1 MPPEPVSADDP
12 EEPWWEDEEDWEE
25 EYDYAEVLADCREA
39 AEDQAHAAQ
48 AAARS
53 GTTAALAALAATA
66 GRRGPGQ
73 PGSERIFPG
82 EYPGPAAQF
91 ASGML
96 FDTMP
101 GSPEL
106 ARFADRAAGEDDAFK
121 DVSDDELL
129 GVLCAWDRV
138 AAHAAARKHAAAAE
152 LIRRRPAAGWPV
164 DKKTQMP
171 QMWDETTPSELCAV
185 LAESRGDAAGLLDLA
200 HDLEVKLRYPG
211 RVPGRH
217 RVRGEG
223 RHHRPRHH
231 RPQRR

>member
-25 EYDYAEVLADCREA
+25 EHDYAEVLADCREA
-39 AEDQAHAAQ
+39 AEDQARAAQ
-48 AAARS
+48 AAART

-73 PGSERIFPG
+73 PGSEQIFPG

-106 ARFADRAAGEDDAFK
+106 ARFADQASDGFGM
-121 DVSDDELL
+121 VSDDELL
-129 GVLCAWDRV
+129 GIICAWDRV
-138 AAHAAARKHAAAAE
+138 QAHAAARMYAAVAE
-152 LIRRRPAAGWPV
+152 LIRRRPAAG
-164 DKKTQMP
+164 
-171 QMWDETTPSELCAV
+171 
-185 LAESRGDAAGLLDLA
+185 
-200 HDLEVKLRYPG
+200 
-211 RVPGRH
+211 
-217 RVRGEG
+217 
-223 RHHRPRHH
+223 
-231 RPQRR
+231 